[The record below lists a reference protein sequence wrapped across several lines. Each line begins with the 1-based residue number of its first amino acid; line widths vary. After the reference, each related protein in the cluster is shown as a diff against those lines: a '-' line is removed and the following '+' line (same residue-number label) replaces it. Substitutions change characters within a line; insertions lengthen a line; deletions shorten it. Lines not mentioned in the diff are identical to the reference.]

1 MLKHL
6 AIIIVGKQNSGKTTT
21 LRNFC
26 NTYDCKK
33 VSIFKQGWRHG
44 ITPFKDNYHGVKIGS
59 YFLPSSRSE
68 RGELL
73 EDTLDNLE
81 WYPDFLFMAEQKD
94 GAEYERT
101 IHCLRQRK
109 YHIKEF
115 HLDNDNPDSI
125 WHWYESKD
133 EPLYLEQRTEAIADY
148 VRSFILSRI

>member
-21 LRNFC
+21 LLDFC
-26 NTYDCKK
+26 NTYDYKS
-33 VSIFKQGWRHG
+33 VSIFRQGWRYG
-44 ITPFKDNYHGVKIGS
+44 ITPFKDNYHGVKIVS

-68 RGELL
+68 REKSLK
-73 EDTLDNLE
+73 DTFSELE
-81 WYPDFLFMAEQKD
+81 WLPDFLFMTEQKD

-101 IHCLRQRK
+101 IRFLRQEK

-115 HLDNDNPDSI
+115 LLGEDNPDLI
-125 WHWYESKD
+125 WRRYESKD
-133 EPLYLEQRTEAIADY
+133 AKLYLEHRTEAIADY